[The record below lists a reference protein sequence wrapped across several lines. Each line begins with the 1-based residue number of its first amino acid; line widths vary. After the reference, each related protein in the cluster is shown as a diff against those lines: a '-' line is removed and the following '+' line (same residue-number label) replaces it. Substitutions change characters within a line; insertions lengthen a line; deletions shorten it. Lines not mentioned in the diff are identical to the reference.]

1 MRRYF
6 VPGVLWLVG
15 PNSFALEADRED
27 IRCEKVKELII
38 AIDGPSGAG
47 KSTLA
52 KRLAGDLG
60 YTYLDTGAMY
70 RALALKILRQGL
82 DLSDAT
88 KLARLV
94 EATDIDLV
102 HREGNLQV
110 LLDGVEVSA
119 LIRTPEVSQMAS
131 KASAFSV
138 VRKRML
144 DLQRALG
151 QRGNVVAEGRDI
163 GTVIFPQAEVKI
175 YLDASVQERARR
187 RYEELRS
194 AGRDVTVEETIRE
207 LEERDKRDSER
218 DVAPLRKAEDALA
231 IDSSGLTAEAV
242 LERVMRVIKQ
252 KSLTN

>member
-1 MRRYF
+1 M
-6 VPGVLWLVG
+6 
-15 PNSFALEADRED
+15 
-27 IRCEKVKELII
+27 II

-52 KRLAGDLG
+52 KRLARDLG

-82 DLSDAT
+82 DLGDAT

-110 LLDGVEVSA
+110 LLDGVNVSA

-187 RYEELRS
+187 RYEELRA